1 MPIPN
6 RTIRIRRAQSPATLP
21 TVLHGS
27 GSGASPAS
35 EPERPAGSAAP
46 DAAARRDPAAPRL
59 LGQVRAAIRTRHYSL
74 RTEEAYVGWI
84 RRYVRFHGT
93 RHPAELEAADVGR
106 FLSHLANREAVGSST
121 QNQALSALLFLYRD
135 VLGRDFGWL
144 SGVARAKRPHRLPV
158 VLTRAEVR
166 TVLEH
171 LNGTRR
177 LMAELL
183 YGSGLRLLECLA
195 LRVKDA
201 DYGNHQLI
209 VRAGKGAK
217 DRVTLFP
224 DSVQDRLAAHL
235 RLVKAEHER
244 DLSNGAGRV
253 VLPEALDRKY
263 PRAGL
268 EWAWQYVFP
277 ATRLHWDRA
286 MQSWTRHHLHES
298 VLQRAVKQ
306 AVAGAGITK
315 RVSCHTFRHS
325 FATHLLEDGYDI
337 RTVQELLGHKDVNT
351 TMIYTHVLNRG
362 GRGVRSPVD
371 LL

>member
-1 MPIPN
+1 MS
-6 RTIRIRRAQSPATLP
+6 SPAAESP
-21 TVLHGS
+21 S
-27 GSGASPAS
+27 APSPAS
-35 EPERPAGSAAP
+35 RPKLVA
-46 DAAARRDPAAPRL
+46 
-59 LGQVRAAIRTRHYSL
+59 QVRAAIRMRHYSL
-74 RTEEAYVGWI
+74 RTEEAYLGWI

-93 RHPAELEAADVGR
+93 RHPADLEAGDVAR
-106 FLSHLANREAVGSST
+106 FLSHLATRGDVGAST
-121 QNQALSALLFLYRD
+121 QNQALSALVFLYRD

-144 SGVARAKRPHRLPV
+144 TGVARARRPHRLPV

-166 TVLEH
+166 QVLERMP
-171 LNGTRR
+171 GTRR

-183 YGSGLRLLECLA
+183 YGSGLRLLECLQ

-201 DYGNHQLI
+201 DYGNRQLV
-209 VRAGKGAK
+209 VRSGKGSK

-224 DSVQDRLAAHL
+224 ESVRDRLAEHL
-235 RLVKAEHER
+235 AVVKAAHDR
-244 DLSNGAGRV
+244 DLGTGAGRAP
-253 VLPEALDRKY
+253 LPEALARKY

-286 MQSWTRHHLHES
+286 MGVWTRHHLHES

-306 AVAGAGITK
+306 AVVDAGIPK

-337 RTVQELLGHKDVNT
+337 RTVQELLGHKDVST

-362 GRGVRSPVD
+362 GTGVRSPVD